1 MILIKFI
8 AVLKVLFFGLP
19 FLFYKFVQHDSTNFS
34 DFVDSHTEE
43 VAGGSFAGLGA
54 LYEIVSVTVDDA
66 HDLWI
71 AFLKAILMAV
81 TGYVVAYVIKK
92 ISLWI
97 KKK

>member
-1 MILIKFI
+1 MIKVIIIF
-8 AVLKVLFFGLP
+8 KVLFFGLP
-19 FLFYKFVQHDSTNFS
+19 FLFYKFIQHDSTSFK

-43 VAGGSFAGLGA
+43 VAGGSFACFGG
-54 LYEIVSVTVDDA
+54 LYEILSVTAQDA

-92 ISLWI
+92 VSQWI
-97 KKK
+97 KKN